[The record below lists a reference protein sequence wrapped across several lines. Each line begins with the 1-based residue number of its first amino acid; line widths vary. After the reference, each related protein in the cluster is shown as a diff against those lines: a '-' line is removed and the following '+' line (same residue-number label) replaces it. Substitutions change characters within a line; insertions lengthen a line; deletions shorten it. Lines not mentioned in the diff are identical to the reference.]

1 MNQAIKTYAQIR
13 AQAFESVPGS
23 SEQAEKMAETDG
35 QYWPESE
42 ACPYYGKLL
51 QAENLSD
58 RLWGEQ
64 ANELVYSLAFADVVE
79 AYGRDAVLSAI
90 THAPNGVGPADI
102 AGLVAATKQAAI
114 EREEW
119 RKERDLTEKYG
130 AKGDCAKLAKLYPR
144 NIKVIDNTPEDGIGW
159 GSYVENYGG
168 GAADT
173 YEGRDDTGKRAIV
186 SVEAGARPVEAMTEA
201 MAAVLAELKATGLK
215 EAEAAAIVVDDYA
228 ARQEL
233 SAQARE
239 FFGRVDMMTRLP
251 DTRGRTPSYRN
262 SEDCLINDLTVH
274 YGTLETLYTMLPNA
288 PKHSSEE
295 VCQAAIAKT
304 NQKIARLEKELAE
317 KEKL

>member
-1 MNQAIKTYAQIR
+1 MNAIKTHAQIKT
-13 AQAFESVPGS
+13 QAYASIPGAA
-23 SEQAEKMAETDG
+23 EQQARYDCEEDG
-35 QYWPESE
+35 QYWPD
-42 ACPYYGKLL
+42 ADCPRYGLMS
-51 QAENLSD
+51 QASD
-58 RLWGEQ
+58 LTDKLWGEQ

-79 AYGRDAVLSAI
+79 AYGRDAVRTEMGYMTDPDVVWQVL
-90 THAPNGVGPADI
+90 ADRGARKACQELDESLGK
-102 AGLVAATKQAAI
+102 AGGLA
-114 EREEW
+114 
-119 RKERDLTEKYG
+119 D
-130 AKGDCAKLAKLYPR
+130 LAKRYPR
-144 NIKVIDNTPEDGIGW
+144 HIKTIDNSPEDGIGW
-159 GSYVENYGG
+159 GSYVENWGG

-173 YEGRDDTGKRAIV
+173 YAGNDDIGKRAIV
-186 SVEAGARPVEAMTEA
+186 SVEAGARPVEAVEA
-201 MAAVLAELKATGLK
+201 AKAAVIAELKADGLK

-288 PKHSSEE
+288 PKQSSEE